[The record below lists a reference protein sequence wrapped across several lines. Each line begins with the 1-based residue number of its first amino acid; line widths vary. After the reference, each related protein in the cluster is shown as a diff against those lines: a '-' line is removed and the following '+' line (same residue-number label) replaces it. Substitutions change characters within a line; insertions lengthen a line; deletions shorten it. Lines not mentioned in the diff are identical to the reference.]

1 MVIDESKNGP
11 MNPLSIVSCVN
22 SMRNTHAF
30 MLMTIN
36 RCIDYTKASKG
47 LKLVPKHETI
57 DLLETL
63 ELPLNCMRNMQH
75 KIDIVLTSI
84 PKEICTYIMTDKQW
98 LQENVLCL
106 LSNAV
111 KYSAEGVVTINCFI
125 EQYYSKGWK
134 MHVINRDD
142 GTHTG
147 LNDDVDDDCSDEVID
162 SPYPPMQ
169 PFLRIEIEDTGIG
182 MSEEAMASLF
192 NPFKQTQ
199 RLAGG
204 TGLGLYSLAKRLEA
218 LHGFYGVMKRR
229 DDKQGSLFWF
239 AIPYKPDTV
248 YAQHMQASKM
258 EDPIASTVTPQRP
271 ICPSTLGFQTVVPPP
286 CDQTPP
292 TVKGNHIKQVV
303 SPAKLNEETL
313 RILIVDDSPTILK
326 MSYLMLNKLGHNVQT
341 AENGAIAVK
350 LVQEKLSQNDF
361 FDVILMDLQMPVMD
375 GLEAT
380 QRIRH
385 LEKVSSEDSTMK
397 QHSHSNEHVVEG
409 LFPWR
414 KRKNVI
420 IGMSA
425 NSDHETSINALE
437 VGMDAFL
444 PKPFKVDAFRA
455 TFHKVIADVEM

>member
-111 KYSAEGVVTINCFI
+111 KYSAEGVVNINVLL
-125 EQYYSKGWK
+125 EEYLTDGWK
-134 MHVINRDD
+134 TDVLQPSEIFSDNDRDD
-142 GTHTG
+142 P
-147 LNDDVDDDCSDEVID
+147 SDISKERVPAE
-162 SPYPPMQ
+162 SQYPPVT
-169 PFLRIEIEDTGIG
+169 PFLRIEVEDTGIG

-192 NPFKQTQ
+192 NPYKQTQ

-218 LHGFYGVMKRR
+218 LHGYYGVMKRR
-229 DDKQGSLFWF
+229 DGEQGSLFWF

-248 YAQHMQASKM
+248 YAQH
-258 EDPIASTVTPQRP
+258 
-271 ICPSTLGFQTVVPPP
+271 
-286 CDQTPP
+286 
-292 TVKGNHIKQVV
+292 N
-303 SPAKLNEETL
+303 
-313 RILIVDDSPTILK
+313 
-326 MSYLMLNKLGHNVQT
+326 
-341 AENGAIAVK
+341 
-350 LVQEKLSQNDF
+350 
-361 FDVILMDLQMPVMD
+361 
-375 GLEAT
+375 
-380 QRIRH
+380 
-385 LEKVSSEDSTMK
+385 
-397 QHSHSNEHVVEG
+397 
-409 LFPWR
+409 
-414 KRKNVI
+414 
-420 IGMSA
+420 
-425 NSDHETSINALE
+425 
-437 VGMDAFL
+437 
-444 PKPFKVDAFRA
+444 FRA
-455 TFHKVIADVEM
+455 